1 MLLLV
6 AGSNLDHGLQNRFP
20 VEGAVPEDEAH
31 LIELRS
37 SDGQTEVIPGHKSAW
52 RRSPLISSKP
62 VSRPIAPLRPAPAGP
77 RQSPA

>member
-6 AGSNLDHGLQNRFP
+6 VGSYLDPGLQNRFP
-20 VEGAVPEDEAH
+20 VEGAVPEDEAQ

-52 RRSPLISSKP
+52 EKCS
-62 VSRPIAPLRPAPAGP
+62 AD
-77 RQSPA
+77 